1 MLDPSKRF
9 ITIVLALGVA
19 VLVFAISFGER
30 AGDKVIGQ
38 VTEKRLDSIAP
49 VSVTPAPRQTSSG
62 PYGPDWKRTTVMSAA
77 EDPQFP
83 DPRVPPL
90 PPPTAPPLKPFKP
103 KPVSVVPTPSATPNM
118 NIPIWRRMA
127 PLPTA
132 SPVGTGTPAGTPVP
146 GPSLQPNGEPVG
158 EPSSRP

>member
-9 ITIVLALGVA
+9 ITLVLLLGIA
-19 VLVFAISFGER
+19 VLITAISFGEH

-49 VSVTPAPRQTSSG
+49 VTVTPAPVQKSAS
-62 PYGPDWKRTTVMSAA
+62 PYGANWKRTEVMSAA
-77 EDPQFP
+77 DDPEFP

-90 PPPTAPPLKPFKP
+90 PLPTAPPPLKHRATPSPQPAFAT
-103 KPVSVVPTPSATPNM
+103 PTPTPNM
-118 NIPIWRRMA
+118 NLPIWRRNA

-132 SPVGTGTPAGTPVP
+132 TPFVP
-146 GPSLQPNGEPVG
+146 GSPAVGSPTPNPVNSPQP
-158 EPSSRP
+158 

>member
-9 ITIVLALGVA
+9 LTVVLLLGIA
-19 VLVFAISFGER
+19 VLVTAISFGEH
-30 AGDKVIGQ
+30 AGDRVIGQ

-49 VSVTPAPRQTSSG
+49 VTVTPAPVEKSAS
-62 PYGPDWKRTTVMSAA
+62 PYGPNWKRTEVMSAA

-90 PPPTAPPLKPFKP
+90 PL
-103 KPVSVVPTPSATPNM
+103 PTPPPPPKALPAPKRIAPSPTPTPNL
-118 NIPIWRRMA
+118 NIPIWRREA

-132 SPVGTGTPAGTPVP
+132 APTDLASPEP
-146 GPSLQPNGEPVG
+146 GGSPSPSASASPQP
-158 EPSSRP
+158 

>member
-19 VLVFAISFGER
+19 VLISAIAVGER

-49 VSVTPAPRQTSSG
+49 VSVTPAPRQTNSG
-62 PYGPDWKRTTVMSAA
+62 PYGPDWKRTDVMSAA
-77 EDPQFP
+77 EDPRFP
-83 DPRVPPL
+83 DPRVPPVPL
-90 PPPTAPPLKPFKP
+90 PTVPPAPKLKPRP
-103 KPVSVVPTPSATPNM
+103 SSEPSPTPTPNL
-118 NIPIWRRMA
+118 NIPIWRRAA

-132 SPVGTGTPAGTPVP
+132 SPSASGTPGTPVP
-146 GPSLQPNGEPVG
+146 GPSLQPNGEPAG
-158 EPSSRP
+158 EPTSRP

>member
-1 MLDPSKRF
+1 VLDPSKRF
-9 ITIVLALGVA
+9 ITIVLMLGVA
-19 VLVFAISFGER
+19 VLVVAIALGER

-49 VSVTPAPRQTSSG
+49 VSVTPAPRQSG
-62 PYGPDWKRTTVMSAA
+62 SNLYGPDWKRTTVMSAA

-90 PPPTAPPLKPFKP
+90 PPPTAPPPRPLKPKRINP
-103 KPVSVVPTPSATPNM
+103 IPTPSPTPNL

-132 SPVGTGTPAGTPVP
+132 TPVGTPSGSPVP

>member
-19 VLVFAISFGER
+19 VLVAAIAFGER

-49 VSVTPAPRQTSSG
+49 VSVTPAPRETNAG
-62 PYGPDWKRTTVMSAA
+62 PYGPDWKRTTVMAAA
-77 EDPQFP
+77 EDPQFA

-90 PPPTAPPLKPFKP
+90 PLPTPPPPPKFRAKP
-103 KPVSVVPTPSATPNM
+103 KPTPSPTPTPNL
-118 NIPIWRRMA
+118 NIPIWRRAA

-132 SPVGTGTPAGTPVP
+132 SPIGTGSPGTPVP

-158 EPSSRP
+158 EPTPKR

>member
-1 MLDPSKRF
+1 VLDPSKRF
-9 ITIVLALGVA
+9 ITIVLTLGVA
-19 VLVFAISFGER
+19 VLVFAIALGER

-49 VSVTPAPRQTSSG
+49 VSVTPAPRQTTGG

-90 PPPTAPPLKPFKP
+90 PPPTPPPVKVVKLKP
-103 KPVSVVPTPSATPNM
+103 VTLIPTPSPTPNL

-132 SPVGTGTPAGTPVP
+132 SPLGTPTPSPVP

>member
-1 MLDPSKRF
+1 VLDPSKRF
-9 ITIVLALGVA
+9 ITLVLALGVA
-19 VLVFAISFGER
+19 VLVFAIAAGER

-49 VSVTPAPRQTSSG
+49 VSVTPEPHQTASG

-90 PPPTAPPLKPFKP
+90 PPPTPPPPPKFKP
-103 KPVSVVPTPSATPNM
+103 KPVASVPTPSPTATP
-118 NIPIWRRMA
+118 
-127 PLPTA
+127 L
-132 SPVGTGTPAGTPVP
+132 GTPSGSPVP
-146 GPSLQPNGEPVG
+146 GPSLLPNGEPAG
-158 EPSSRP
+158 EPTSRP

>member
-19 VLVFAISFGER
+19 VLVAAIAIGQR

-38 VTEKRLDSIAP
+38 VTEKRLTSIAP
-49 VSVTPAPRQTSSG
+49 VSVTPAPKQTNAG
-62 PYGPDWKRTTVMSAA
+62 PYGPDWKRTDVMSAA

-90 PPPTAPPLKPFKP
+90 PPPTVPPRPKVKPAPVTATPSP
-103 KPVSVVPTPSATPNM
+103 SPTPNL
-118 NIPIWRRMA
+118 NVPIWRRAA

-132 SPVGTGTPAGTPVP
+132 TPSAGASPGSPAP
-146 GPSLQPNGEPVG
+146 GPSLQPNGEPQG
-158 EPSSRP
+158 EPTTQP

>member
-9 ITIVLALGVA
+9 ITLVLLLGIA
-19 VLVFAISFGER
+19 VLITAISFGEH

-49 VSVTPAPRQTSSG
+49 VTVTPAPVQKSAS
-62 PYGPDWKRTTVMSAA
+62 PYGANWKRTEVMSAA
-77 EDPQFP
+77 DDPQFP

-90 PPPTAPPLKPFKP
+90 PLPTVPPPPKHKATPSPSPSFAT
-103 KPVSVVPTPSATPNM
+103 PTPTPNM
-118 NIPIWRRMA
+118 NLPIWRRNA

-132 SPVGTGTPAGTPVP
+132 TPFVPPGSPQAGGTPTPTP
-146 GPSLQPNGEPVG
+146 EHSAQP
-158 EPSSRP
+158 

>member
-9 ITIVLALGVA
+9 LTVVLLLGIA
-19 VLVFAISFGER
+19 VLVTAISFGEH
-30 AGDKVIGQ
+30 AGDRVIGQ

-49 VSVTPAPRQTSSG
+49 VTVTPAPVEKSAS
-62 PYGPDWKRTTVMSAA
+62 PYGPNWKRTEVMSAA

-90 PPPTAPPLKPFKP
+90 PLPTPPPPP
-103 KPVSVVPTPSATPNM
+103 KVRPTPKHIVPSATPTPNL
-118 NIPIWRRMA
+118 NIPIWRRAA

-132 SPVGTGTPAGTPVP
+132 TPAELTSPSEGTS
-146 GPSLQPNGEPVG
+146 PSPAPSNSPQP
-158 EPSSRP
+158 

>member
-1 MLDPSKRF
+1 LDPSKRF
-9 ITIVLALGVA
+9 ITLVLALGVA
-19 VLVFAISFGER
+19 VLVFAIAAGER

-49 VSVTPAPRQTSSG
+49 VSVTPEPHQTASG

-90 PPPTAPPLKPFKP
+90 PPPTPPPPPKFKP
-103 KPVSVVPTPSATPNM
+103 KPVASVPTPSPTPNL

-132 SPVGTGTPAGTPVP
+132 TPLGTPSGSPVP
-146 GPSLQPNGEPVG
+146 GPSLLPNGEPAG
-158 EPSSRP
+158 EPTSRP